1 MKKIFTIIFITL
13 YATTLLSQTS
23 NQKDSIN
30 PAKEKDIIKLL
41 KLSGT
46 ADFAYIIIDDVIDNY
61 KQYVQKAPPEY
72 WDKLAV
78 NVDIMP
84 FIKSIIPVYDKRF
97 THAEIK
103 ELINFFNSP
112 VGNKWA
118 LALKDMNQ
126 EVMDAANKFGQQIF
140 ININKKLLKDGY
152 IAEPEIEKPE
162 ENNKNPQ
169 NK

>member
-1 MKKIFTIIFITL
+1 MFITL
-13 YATTLLSQTS
+13 YATALLSQTS
-23 NQKDSIN
+23 NPKDSID

-41 KLSGT
+41 KSSGT

-61 KQYVQKAPPEY
+61 KQYIREAPPEY
-72 WDKLAV
+72 WDKLTA

-84 FIKSIIPVYDKRF
+84 FIKSIIPVYDNRF

-103 ELINFFNSP
+103 ELIKFFNSP

-118 LALKDMNQ
+118 LSLKDMNQ

-140 ININKKLLKDGY
+140 LDINNKLLKDGY
-152 IAEPEIEKPE
+152 ITEPEIEKPE